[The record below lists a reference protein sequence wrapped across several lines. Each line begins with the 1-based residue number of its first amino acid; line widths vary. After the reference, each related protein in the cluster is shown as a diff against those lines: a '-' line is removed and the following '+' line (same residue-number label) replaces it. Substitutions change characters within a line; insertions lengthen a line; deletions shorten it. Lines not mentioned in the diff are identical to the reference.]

1 MCPSW
6 GGAGE
11 TGRPNL
17 RVSNVRRGTLRELT
31 AKVLFSLLAAF
42 MVTILAARLAFNAT
56 ADTDQAPAEQPWAQ
70 NKMEFVTWNGERW
83 TAWVRDGAFEHVP
96 QNSSRWSRHS
106 NSSLAFIGWE
116 GEAWQAKIDGEE
128 FVLAH
133 HGDWH
138 EPTERAIAIRYR
150 DWSGE
155 HQLRALA
162 QLRR

>member
-11 TGRPNL
+11 TGRPVL
-17 RVSNVRRGTLRELT
+17 RVSSVRRRTLRELT
-31 AKVLFSLLAAF
+31 ANVLCTLLAAF
-42 MVTILAARLAFNAT
+42 MVTILAAKLAFNAT
-56 ADTDQAPAEQPWAQ
+56 ADPERAPGAQPWAQ
-70 NKMEFVTWNGERW
+70 NRMEFVTWNGERW

-96 QNSSRWSRHS
+96 QNSSRWSRHT
-106 NSSLAFIGWE
+106 NGSLAFIDWE
-116 GEAWQAKIDGEE
+116 GEAWQAKVDGEE

-133 HGDWH
+133 RGNWQG
-138 EPTERAIAIRYR
+138 PTERAIAIRYR

-155 HQLRALA
+155 HQLRALV